1 MPTIATRS
9 LMPLLAMTISS
20 KPGPRERSALRAHL
34 PEVVV
39 DAAGSVHAAERH
51 LHLVADRD
59 FLRLAVG
66 HLAEEAAAALVV
78 DDDVHRRRVERDGE
92 AVERER
98 RDLRPAVGER

>member
-20 KPGPRERSALRAHL
+20 KRGARGRSALRAHL

-39 DAAGSVHAAERH
+39 DATRSVHPAKRH

-59 FLRLAVG
+59 LLRLAVG

-78 DDDVHRRRVERDGE
+78 DDDVHRRRIQRDGE
-92 AVERER
+92 PIEGEGC
-98 RDLRPAVGER
+98 DLR